1 MDWILTV
8 TRNAYTGEVLNRQPT
23 LSDEDRSGKRANIR
37 ARRTALQAA
46 LLKQVGPEI
55 IQFNKKVVALE
66 DLGKGNGARLVFR
79 DGTKAAADLVVG
91 ADGIRSVCGKF
102 IRTRLIVGT
111 NCSCRSQEG
120 RCSQIISSAILVS
133 LKAVANR
140 QCLLNHAH
148 LVFSRKHGISHIAA
162 RRSDAAAQFSS
173 RNKLVACEERSFLL
187 LAR

>member
-1 MDWILTV
+1 MVDWILTV

-79 DGTKAAADLVVG
+79 DGTKAVADLVVG
-91 ADGIRSVCGKF
+91 ADGIRSVC
-102 IRTRLIVGT
+102 
-111 NCSCRSQEG
+111 
-120 RCSQIISSAILVS
+120 
-133 LKAVANR
+133 
-140 QCLLNHAH
+140 
-148 LVFSRKHGISHIAA
+148 
-162 RRSDAAAQFSS
+162 
-173 RNKLVACEERSFLL
+173 
-187 LAR
+187 